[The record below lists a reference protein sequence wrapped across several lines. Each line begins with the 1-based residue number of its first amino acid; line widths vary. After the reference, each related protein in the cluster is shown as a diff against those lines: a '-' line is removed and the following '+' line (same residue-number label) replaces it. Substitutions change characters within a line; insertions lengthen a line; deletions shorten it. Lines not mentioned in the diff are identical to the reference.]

1 MGERRAEERDWG
13 RWGERRVRRYL
24 RLRGYRILA
33 QNYRCGYGEV
43 DIIAQRLGVVA
54 FVEVKTRH
62 GDGYGGPMAAVT
74 RVKRE
79 RLRRVAAHYLQGR
92 RPPRHCRFDVA
103 ALSLHPRTGRPRL
116 HYLAGAFDGAE

>member
-1 MGERRAEERDWG
+1 VGERRAEAHGWG

-24 RLRGYRILA
+24 RLRGYRILE
-33 QNYRCGYGEV
+33 QNYRCGCGEV

-54 FVEVKTRH
+54 FVEVKTRR
-62 GDGYGGPMAAVT
+62 GNGYGGPMAAVSHT
-74 RVKRE
+74 KRE

-103 ALSLHPRTGRPRL
+103 ALSLHPDTGRLRL
-116 HYLAGAFDGAE
+116 DYLAGAFDGVE